1 MPKIKKE
8 RGQGRIGGITKTGQK
23 KMKRNPDAILVP
35 PMPKPG
41 QTRSSTKVPRRSR

>member
-23 KMKRNPDAILVP
+23 KWRLNSDGVPVP
-35 PMPKPG
+35 PVSKPG
-41 QTRSSTKVPRRSR
+41 QVKGNKVPKRSR